1 MLQIIKIISFFV
13 LLIGS
18 LASSA
23 YYLVMQ
29 IEDKFTEH
37 QEVTLNTILST
48 TTLGLVN
55 WKKQVV
61 GEFNMW
67 LNSPVVS
74 DFVAND
80 FRTNIDAWLNSMES
94 YTSASSI
101 YFSNTSGVI
110 VASSDEIT
118 GQYID
123 NDIRESLVG
132 LDIGD
137 YKFRLNKGRNN
148 NGYSYLMSFPLLSF
162 DYEVLGY
169 AHFELDLKKEFS
181 KILDSAKFAQTG
193 RVLAI
198 GIDGAIL
205 TGTYGEFGLYKPPRY
220 TISGGDIQLINR
232 NGSDWVELF
241 QWVEE
246 LNCWLLIEGEHAELY
261 SVFRYIRNLIVIFT
275 FIVILVF
282 SFNYLQFIYFNN
294 KSEKNN
300 LIYRSSFFDS
310 SDIRFV
316 FSPSGI
322 GVDWSRTSEKVF
334 NINKKKGISISN
346 LGVSKI
352 SDGFSKLR
360 ATNRTQLFN
369 VKIKGRI
376 YSGSLKTLKKK
387 QNEYILLECKDITRQ
402 AEYAKEMKAKEERLR
417 TTMQAT
423 NQGYFDLNFENKT
436 EYFDVSLVEML
447 GYPNNTTVDRSVLD
461 SLVHPDDFNRL
472 VEMNT
477 KIFEVSV
484 NQLLTCEV
492 RMRTKNNEWRYIL
505 IKAKAVVRDEKGR
518 AKRIVGVHTDVTLRK
533 NAQIQL
539 ELERES
545 VSILNE
551 ELKKSAKI
559 KDDFIATM
567 SHELRTPLNSIISLS
582 DLLLDDGY
590 GEVLSEN
597 QRNHLE
603 VIERSGQH
611 LLEIINDILDIS
623 KVTSGKMELH
633 YEEINFDD
641 VMHAILEMVKT
652 LADKKQVE
660 VSYQNAMNVD
670 RILVDQQ
677 RFKQVMINL
686 LTNAIKFTDEHKSV
700 GVNCSNTTSNI
711 KIEVWDEGIG
721 MSQEGIKKLFKPFVQ
736 LDSEH
741 TRSQQGTGLGLSLVK
756 NMVELHSG
764 SVSVQ
769 SEEGKGSVFTIVLPL
784 KVPQE
789 KLVEHN
795 KPVFI

>member
-18 LASSA
+18 LVSSA

-181 KILDSAKFAQTG
+181 KILDSAKFAKTG
-193 RVLAI
+193 GVLAI

-261 SVFRYIRNLIVIFT
+261 SVFRYIRNLIVVFT

-360 ATNRTQLFN
+360 STNRTQLFN

-756 NMVELHSG
+756 NMIELHSG

>member
-181 KILDSAKFAQTG
+181 KILDSAKFAKTG
-193 RVLAI
+193 GVLAI

-756 NMVELHSG
+756 NMIELHSG

>member
-1 MLQIIKIISFFV
+1 M
-13 LLIGS
+13 
-18 LASSA
+18 
-23 YYLVMQ
+23 
-29 IEDKFTEH
+29 
-37 QEVTLNTILST
+37 
-48 TTLGLVN
+48 
-55 WKKQVV
+55 
-61 GEFNMW
+61 
-67 LNSPVVS
+67 
-74 DFVAND
+74 
-80 FRTNIDAWLNSMES
+80 
-94 YTSASSI
+94 
-101 YFSNTSGVI
+101 
-110 VASSDEIT
+110 
-118 GQYID
+118 
-123 NDIRESLVG
+123 
-132 LDIGD
+132 
-137 YKFRLNKGRNN
+137 
-148 NGYSYLMSFPLLSF
+148 
-162 DYEVLGY
+162 
-169 AHFELDLKKEFS
+169 
-181 KILDSAKFAQTG
+181 
-193 RVLAI
+193 LAI

-246 LNCWLLIEGEHAELY
+246 LNCWLLIEGEQAELY

-282 SFNYLQFIYFNN
+282 SFNYLQFMYFNN

-369 VKIKGRI
+369 IKIKGRI

>member
-181 KILDSAKFAQTG
+181 KILDSAKFAKTG
-193 RVLAI
+193 GVLAI

-246 LNCWLLIEGEHAELY
+246 LNCWLLIEGEQAELY

-756 NMVELHSG
+756 NMIELHSG